1 MSKVS
6 EENMWAQSGK
16 LRVMD
21 ATPLTRQKEKQ
32 SVPQIKIP
40 DAKKQLSSH
49 LDILDLLISYFADFT
64 IKNNT

>member
-1 MSKVS
+1 MRKVS
-6 EENMWAQSGK
+6 EENKRAQSGK

-32 SVPQIKIP
+32 SVPQIKIL

-49 LDILDLLISYFADFT
+49 LDILDLLISYFSDFT

>member
-6 EENMWAQSGK
+6 EENKWAQSGK

-32 SVPQIKIP
+32 SVPQIKMP
-40 DAKKQLSSH
+40 DAKKQLSSY
-49 LDILDLLISYFADFT
+49 LDILDLLISYLSAFT
-64 IKNNT
+64 IKK

>member
-1 MSKVS
+1 
-6 EENMWAQSGK
+6 
-16 LRVMD
+16 MD

-49 LDILDLLISYFADFT
+49 LDILDLISYFADFT

>member
-1 MSKVS
+1 
-6 EENMWAQSGK
+6 
-16 LRVMD
+16 MD
-21 ATPLTRQKEKQ
+21 VTPLTRQKEKQ

-49 LDILDLLISYFADFT
+49 LDILDILISYFADFT